1 MRGSPS
7 QVNGAALRRQSRWGT
22 WVQIPPPAWFNRMK
36 IIEIE
41 EKERTIKIRV
51 DNEDDLWEVY
61 NILYKGDVVIGKTT
75 REVKTQ
81 TSSWRRP
88 VTLTLFVEWAEMQ
101 PMTNRLRI
109 HGTVIESPED
119 LEIKGKHHTIN
130 LEPGS
135 VITIIKKESWNELDL
150 RRLKEAEN
158 RTLVNAL
165 LASIDSEDFA
175 VARLTNS
182 GLQTIY
188 ENKIDLRFKNKDL
201 SQEYEKKELEKVAK
215 SIKKLFDDLKP
226 NIVAISGPSL
236 YLEKLTNVLK
246 NFLRDTRIVTVETS
260 YGGSAGLR
268 EALKKEALKQAL
280 KASETIQEQ
289 ELMEKFM
296 YMVGK
301 DLPVAYG
308 LKPVEE
314 AALRGAVDLLLIE
327 RDIMNDPETRSKI
340 VKIVETVIASKGKVK
355 VFTTNQEARFWLKN
369 IGGIA
374 AIMRYKII

>member
-1 MRGSPS
+1 
-7 QVNGAALRRQSRWGT
+7 
-22 WVQIPPPAWFNRMK
+22 MK

-188 ENKIDLRFKNKDL
+188 EDKIDLRFKNKDL

-236 YLEKLTNVLK
+236 YLEKLINVLK